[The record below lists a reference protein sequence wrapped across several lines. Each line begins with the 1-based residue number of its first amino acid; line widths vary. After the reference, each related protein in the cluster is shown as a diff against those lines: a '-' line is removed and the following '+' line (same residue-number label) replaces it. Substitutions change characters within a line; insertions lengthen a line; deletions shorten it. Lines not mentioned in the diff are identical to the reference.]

1 MKSKF
6 ILLMLTNI
14 FISAPCL
21 AERYSI
27 ISKDAFKAKKLL
39 ATLRSHHIKFGIL
52 LSKRSK
58 IDAWERN
65 LKKSQRALDKTFK
78 EASKDQKNVKSATL
92 SQDDFNLKWKAT
104 GRIDKT
110 RETFASFQSEII
122 QYNKFRLSYNRLA
135 NELKIFLHSRSK
147 SEDLSVL
154 MYKMQQLILALDTA
168 FKNQQYDKAV
178 LLVSKS
184 DIAKE
189 FGYKKN

>member
-1 MKSKF
+1 M
-6 ILLMLTNI
+6 
-14 FISAPCL
+14 SAPSL

-27 ISKDAFKAKKLL
+27 ISKDAFKAKRLL
-39 ATLRSHHIKFGIL
+39 ATLRSHHIKFGVL

-58 IDAWERN
+58 IEAWEKS
-65 LKKSQRALDKTFK
+65 LKLSQMTLDKTFK
-78 EASKDQKNVKSATL
+78 EASEDQQNVKNAKL

-110 RETFASFQSEII
+110 RQILVKFQSEII
-122 QYNKFRLSYNRLA
+122 HYNKFRLSYNTLA
-135 NELKIFLHSRSK
+135 NELKGFLHNRSK
-147 SEDLSVL
+147 TEDLTDL
-154 MYKMQQLILALDTA
+154 MYKMQKLMLALELA

-189 FGYKKN
+189 FGYKKK

>member
-1 MKSKF
+1 MKSRF
-6 ILLMLTNI
+6 ILLI
-14 FISAPCL
+14 VGSIAISAPCL

-27 ISKDAFKAKKLL
+27 VSQDAFKAKKLL
-39 ATLRSHHIKFGIL
+39 ATLRSHHIKFGVL

-58 IDAWERN
+58 IDAWEKN
-65 LKKSQRALDKTFK
+65 LKKFQKTLDKTFK
-78 EASKDQKNVKSATL
+78 EASEDQRNVKKAKL

-110 RETFASFQSEII
+110 RETLAKFQLEIVH
-122 QYNKFRLSYNRLA
+122 YNKFRLSYNRLA
-135 NELKIFLHSRSK
+135 NELQVFLHNRSK
-147 SEDLSVL
+147 TEDLTML
-154 MYKMQQLILALDTA
+154 MYKMQKLILALDLA

-189 FGYKKN
+189 FGYKKK